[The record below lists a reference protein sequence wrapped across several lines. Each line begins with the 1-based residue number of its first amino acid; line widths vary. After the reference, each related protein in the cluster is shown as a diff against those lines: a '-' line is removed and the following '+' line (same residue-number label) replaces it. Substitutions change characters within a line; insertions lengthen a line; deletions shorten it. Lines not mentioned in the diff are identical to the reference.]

1 MQYTIVFVIFEIFFV
16 ATQQCNENNAIF
28 SYVFKANIPNSQNKE
43 WNYENIGAF
52 EQCNQGVT
60 TDAKNFD
67 VSQVSL
73 LNSKI
78 SLDVEEFIQLAMN
91 STSGPYAQYK
101 TDQIKLTFQGIE
113 NIARYQSV
121 YFTIRPA
128 EHNFDFWSQVPDAE
142 IQVYFIQDQIY
153 QQCQSEPLY
162 TILSIPIY
170 ALQETQNIRYSINI
184 NVTKNSEVITNFN
197 FKQNILGTYDSD
209 MTSFVSYKAPL
220 NIPPCEITNWFV
232 LTQPQ
237 FIKVQL
243 LQTLLGFNTQS
254 NMQRTQLQGEYVN
267 FIKGRF
273 IYEGQDNLKDYDD
286 TVEWAATWVA
296 SIIPCLFFALIVCV
310 YGQYEISN
318 IGRFRRQEIKYH
330 EGVEQ
335 EALHQDD
342 AIEKKLA

>member
-1 MQYTIVFVIFEIFFV
+1 MQFTILFLVCEVVYVIS
-16 ATQQCNENNAIF
+16 QQCNENNPILN
-28 SYVFKANIPNSQNKE
+28 YTFKANSPNTQNKE
-43 WNYENIGAF
+43 WNYEGIGSLQ
-52 EQCNQGVT
+52 QCIQGVSADT
-60 TDAKNFD
+60 KNFD

-78 SLDVEEFIQLAMN
+78 SLDVEEMIQLEMN
-91 STSGPYAQYK
+91 KIQGPYAQYR
-101 TDQIKLTFQGIE
+101 TNQIKLTFWGID
-113 NIARYQSV
+113 NIARYESQ

-153 QQCQSEPLY
+153 QQCQSEALY
-162 TILSIPIY
+162 AILSIPIY
-170 ALQETQNIRYSINI
+170 ALQETQDIRYAINI
-184 NVTKNSEVITNFN
+184 NFTGNQVITENFN
-197 FKQNILGTYDSD
+197 FKQNILGVYNSD
-209 MTSFVSYKAPL
+209 MASFVSYKAPL

-237 FIKVQL
+237 FIKQPL
-243 LQTLLGFNTQS
+243 LQTLLSLNTQS
-254 NMQRTQLQGEYVN
+254 SMQRTLSQEQQMN

-273 IYEGQDNLKDYDD
+273 IYEGQDDLKDYDD
-286 TVEWAATWVA
+286 TVQWAATWVA

-318 IGRFRRQEIKYH
+318 IGRFRRPQVKQH
-330 EGVEQ
+330 EGIEQ

-342 AIEKKLA
+342 AIENKLA